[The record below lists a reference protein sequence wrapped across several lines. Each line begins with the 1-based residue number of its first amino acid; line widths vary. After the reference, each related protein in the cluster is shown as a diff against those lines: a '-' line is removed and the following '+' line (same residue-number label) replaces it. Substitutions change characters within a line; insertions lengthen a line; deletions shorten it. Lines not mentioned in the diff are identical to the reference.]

1 MTRKLL
7 PLPIAPSANYA
18 PLTAGELELALC
30 AQADPEEWFPGKGGS
45 TRQAKRI
52 CGTCE
57 IQARCLSAALGSP
70 DEVDGVLGGTSLRQR
85 RPFWQAVQRELAAA
99 RAEQAGEQEAAETA
113 A

>member
-1 MTRKLL
+1 MVRKLA
-7 PLPIAPSANYA
+7 PLPIEPSPNYA
-18 PLTAGELELALC
+18 PLTSAELELALC

-52 CGTCE
+52 CGTCD

-85 RPFWQAVQRELAAA
+85 RPFWQAVQKELAGADTD
-99 RAEQAGEQEAAETA
+99 AGDAGETA